1 MGNIKRFFLG
11 GNTSAGFFS
20 YHDNIIDLDR
30 NMLYILKGMPGGGK
44 SSLMREIGENAVREG
59 YNVEFHHCPSDPNSV
74 DGVVITELKVGI
86 VDGTAPHIIDPI
98 YPGLID
104 KIIDL
109 GQFIDS
115 ELLKLYKSELFNAKQ
130 MNKEAYRRA
139 FNYFKASKPIYDE
152 IESANKSKV
161 DFVGVNKLTQ
171 NAIDRIFS
179 KEQAVTNVT
188 GFKTRHQFS
197 AAYTPEGF
205 FDYTSTIIDGVKDR
219 YYLNGEIGTGKT
231 TFLNRIAEEAI
242 LRNYHIE
249 IFHNPLI
256 PSKIDSLLI
265 KELNTIISTKKEIK
279 NYIYTTIDLDEYF
292 DGESS
297 NKDDYLLFNSLVE
310 RGIEALSGAKEAH
323 ILMESVYKKCINY
336 KGIDEIKK
344 NLWED
349 ILEYK

>member
-1 MGNIKRFFLG
+1 
-11 GNTSAGFFS
+11 
-20 YHDNIIDLDR
+20 
-30 NMLYILKGMPGGGK
+30 MPGGGK
-44 SSLMREIGENAVREG
+44 SSLMRDIGENAVREG

-104 KIIDL
+104 KIIDI

-139 FNYFKASKPIYDE
+139 FNYFKASKTIYDE

-197 AAYTPEGF
+197 AAYT
-205 FDYTSTIIDGVKDR
+205 
-219 YYLNGEIGTGKT
+219 
-231 TFLNRIAEEAI
+231 
-242 LRNYHIE
+242 
-249 IFHNPLI
+249 
-256 PSKIDSLLI
+256 
-265 KELNTIISTKKEIK
+265 
-279 NYIYTTIDLDEYF
+279 
-292 DGESS
+292 
-297 NKDDYLLFNSLVE
+297 
-310 RGIEALSGAKEAH
+310 
-323 ILMESVYKKCINY
+323 
-336 KGIDEIKK
+336 
-344 NLWED
+344 
-349 ILEYK
+349 

>member
-1 MGNIKRFFLG
+1 
-11 GNTSAGFFS
+11 
-20 YHDNIIDLDR
+20 
-30 NMLYILKGMPGGGK
+30 
-44 SSLMREIGENAVREG
+44 
-59 YNVEFHHCPSDPNSV
+59 
-74 DGVVITELKVGI
+74 
-86 VDGTAPHIIDPI
+86 
-98 YPGLID
+98 
-104 KIIDL
+104 
-109 GQFIDS
+109 S

-265 KELNTIISTKKEIK
+265 
-279 NYIYTTIDLDEYF
+279 
-292 DGESS
+292 
-297 NKDDYLLFNSLVE
+297 
-310 RGIEALSGAKEAH
+310 
-323 ILMESVYKKCINY
+323 
-336 KGIDEIKK
+336 
-344 NLWED
+344 
-349 ILEYK
+349 